1 MTHIFTA
8 AVIPAQAGIQTD
20 TKPLR
25 SGDNTQN
32 MALPATR
39 NLYDKLDSR
48 LRGNDKVVNFAYGWI
63 MRSCFRLSLETRQ
76 YQAGCVTCLLRSH
89 AVKYQPEI
97 LTSNISYFNY

>member
-48 LRGNDKVVNFAYGWI
+48 LRGNDEFSHSNSPRGNFGFPSA
-63 MRSCFRLSLETRQ
+63 RE
-76 YQAGCVTCLLRSH
+76 
-89 AVKYQPEI
+89 
-97 LTSNISYFNY
+97 